1 MMRIA
6 LEEIFLRELNV
17 RKEDF
22 SDDLT
27 YNSIPEWDSASHMAI
42 VLAVEEV
49 FGITLE
55 SEDIVRMTS
64 VRKILDLLSAKG
76 IGGV

>member
-1 MMRIA
+1 MRIA